1 MKRIHRRGSL
11 AVLAIAGVAV
21 FASVAGLG
29 TGTAARQAAPVNTS
43 PPTIS
48 GTAQQSQTLT
58 ASNGT
63 WTGTG
68 TITYAYQWL
77 RCNRSGNGCSSIS
90 GATSRTYTLRGADV
104 GNTVRVRV
112 TATNPDG
119 STAATSAP
127 TAVVTGSGPGATGC
141 PTGTGPVSV
150 SSLSSPARLT
160 IDGQTLAPR
169 PVGRTTQS
177 LTARFHVSACGGRAV
192 SGALVYVTA
201 TPYNQFSIPPE
212 ASTGADGWAQV
223 SMNRLSGYPATPR
236 QRLLVMFV
244 RARKQGEDLLGGVS
258 TRRLV
263 SFPVSLRS

>member
-1 MKRIHRRGSL
+1 MKRTRFAARLAGLAALIAIAAVSL
-11 AVLAIAGVAV
+11 ANL
-21 FASVAGLG
+21 
-29 TGTAARQAAPVNTS
+29 GTAARQAAPINTV
-43 PPTIS
+43 PPAIT
-48 GTAQQSQTLT
+48 GTAQQNQTLT
-58 ASNGT
+58 ASTGT

-68 TITYAYQWL
+68 TITYAFQWL
-77 RCNRSGNGCSSIS
+77 RCNRNGNGCSAIG

-104 GNTVRVRV
+104 GDTVRVRV

-119 STAATSAP
+119 STAATSAQ
-127 TAVVTGSGPGATGC
+127 TAVVSGSGPGATGC
-141 PTGTGPVSV
+141 PTGTGPISV
-150 SSLSSPARLT
+150 TSLSPPARLL
-160 IDGQTLAPR
+160 IDGQSLAPR

-212 ASTGADGWAQV
+212 ASTGADGWAQL

-263 SFPVSLRS
+263 SFPVNLSR